1 VNKQLSNELSVY
13 GQYAEGFQI
22 PDLKTFYINNPSL
35 NSSAPQKSTNYQ
47 LGVVGKSDKMTWDL
61 DIYQINF
68 TNKLVSNGL
77 TGANAAFI
85 NIGGATYK
93 GVEGQ
98 MAYAVDNN
106 FSVFANGSI
115 NKALAND
122 TGKQISGAPEMTAAV
137 GALFAQGPWASSLI
151 LKRTGA
157 VYQKD
162 YTNQAYYDFY
172 KTAAYDNL
180 DVGVSYTMKNV
191 AQFKT
196 VKVQMNVFNLA
207 NSQKATAIT
216 AASSSVTGN
225 AYDTYIYQAPRSA
238 QISVKADF

>member
-1 VNKQLSNELSVY
+1 
-13 GQYAEGFQI
+13 
-22 PDLKTFYINNPSL
+22 
-35 NSSAPQKSTNYQ
+35 
-47 LGVVGKSDKMTWDL
+47 MTWDL

-98 MAYAVDNN
+98 MAYVVDGG

-122 TGKQISGAPEMTAAV
+122 TGKQISGAPEMTAAI
-137 GALFAQGPWASSLI
+137 GGLFAQGPWASSLI
-151 LKRTGA
+151 MKRTGA

-162 YTNQAYYDFY
+162 FTNQAYYDFY
-172 KTAAYDNL
+172 KTVAYDNL
-180 DVGVSYTMKNV
+180 DFGVSYSMKNV
-191 AQFKT
+191 AQFKA
-196 VKVQMNVFNLA
+196 VKVQLNVFNLA

-216 AASSSVTGN
+216 AASSTVTGT
-225 AYDTYIYQAPRSA
+225 AYDTYIFQAPRSA